1 MKHATYTL
9 ERLIEDMRCITADC
23 ASEHET
29 IAALRPLV
37 RQFALSGL
45 WREPHHCQADREQG
59 FGAHLLHEEPDH
71 SLAVFAASWLPGR
84 GAPPHDHGVWAIVV
98 GVDGSERNV
107 LFERTDDRSRPGYA
121 ELRPIGEQVLGPGE
135 VIAMPSGT
143 IHSVSNDSERVTL
156 SLHVYG
162 KHINFTHRSQFDLEQ
177 RVEKPFVVKLEKPRQ
192 PRERV
197 DESS

>member
-1 MKHATYTL
+1 MKHAEYTL
-9 ERLIEDMRCITADC
+9 ERLIEDLRRITAGS

-29 IAALRPLV
+29 IAALCPSV

-45 WREPHHCQADREQG
+45 WREPRLYQTNPEQG

-107 LFERTDDRSRPGYA
+107 FFERTDDRSRPGHA
-121 ELRPIGEQVLGPGE
+121 ELRRIGEQVLGPGE
-135 VIAMPSGT
+135 VLAMPSGT
-143 IHSVSNDSERVTL
+143 IHSVSNDSERVSL

-162 KHINFTHRSQFDLEQ
+162 KHINFTRRSQFDLEQ
-177 RVEKPFVVKLEKPRQ
+177 QAERPFIVKLEEPPP

-197 DESS
+197 EASR